1 MHRDVADYVRKC
13 RVCQLN
19 APLKTNDRVPLEPMT
34 PSLDTLPFSS
44 LTVDILGPELSKTG
58 RGNRYLLCIICNA
71 TKYLQVY
78 PIRNL
83 KASTICDKLLSFWCH
98 VGIPNEIVCDQMT
111 SFRSKLMT
119 EVSQKFGIDM
129 KYSAVYHSESHGAI
143 ERVQRTL
150 EDMLRKFIS
159 EWPKQWDKNIE
170 FLQYAYNSAVHSST
184 GFTPFELIYC
194 LLYTSPSPRD
204 GLLSRMPSSA

>member
-1 MHRDVADYVRKC
+1 MQRDVADYARKC

-19 APLKTNDRVPLEPMT
+19 APLKTDDRVPLQPMT

-44 LTVDILGPELSKTG
+44 LTVDILGPELSKTAC
-58 RGNRYLLCIICNA
+58 GNQYLLCIICNS

-83 KASTICDKLLSFWCH
+83 KASTIGDKLLSFWCN
-98 VGIPNEIVCDQMT
+98 VGTPNKIICDQMS
-111 SFRSKLMT
+111 SFRSQLMT

-129 KYSAVYHSESHGAI
+129 RYSAIYHNESHGAI
-143 ERVQRTL
+143 ERAQRTL

-159 EWPKQWDKNIE
+159 E
-170 FLQYAYNSAVHSST
+170 
-184 GFTPFELIYC
+184 
-194 LLYTSPSPRD
+194 
-204 GLLSRMPSSA
+204 